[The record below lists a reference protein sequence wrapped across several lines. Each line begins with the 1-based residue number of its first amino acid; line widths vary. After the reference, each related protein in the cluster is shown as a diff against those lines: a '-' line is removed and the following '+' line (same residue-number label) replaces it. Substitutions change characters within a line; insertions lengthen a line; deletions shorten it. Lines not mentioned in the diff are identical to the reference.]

1 MFILIKICKTKNKL
15 IIQKQI
21 NKINNT
27 KTNKQIKS
35 KKQAKQLKKNK
46 KKYPPNQTTCTCIA
60 GVNVT

>member
-15 IIQKQI
+15 IIQKQKQI

-46 KKYPPNQTTCTCIA
+46 KNTPLIKLHA
-60 GVNVT
+60 LLA